1 MNASKRIAT
10 LAIAAV
16 VGVGGAAAPAL
27 AASSGHWSKT
37 QCASYTKTFA
47 KKSPHATKGQ
57 KSAANKV
64 LKGHACT
71 VVVK

>member
-1 MNASKRIAT
+1 MNATKRIAA
-10 LAIAAV
+10 LAITAAV
-16 VGVGGAAAPAL
+16 AVGGSAAPAL
-27 AASSGHWSKT
+27 AAGSGHWSKT

-47 KKSPHATKGQ
+47 KKNPRASKGQ
-57 KSAANKV
+57 KSAANKI